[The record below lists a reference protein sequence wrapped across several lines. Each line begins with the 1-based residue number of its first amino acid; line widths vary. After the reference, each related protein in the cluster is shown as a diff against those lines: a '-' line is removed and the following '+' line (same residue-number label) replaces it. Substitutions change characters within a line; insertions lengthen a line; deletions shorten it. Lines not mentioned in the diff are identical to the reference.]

1 MTELNVE
8 NRTTCATA
16 SATKPYAMPDETP
29 NPNTYDWHAFRR
41 RSKPR
46 WQAAQP
52 FATPSLLSG
61 EGGPEPASQRGAFCP
76 QGAQLVVDARRH
88 RQPFPKP
95 KTTIQDPTRQ
105 SRLAVEHAKGGP
117 TLLRLG
123 LDLGTNSIGWALYRL
138 DDGETPEPV
147 ELIAGGVLIHQDG
160 RNPQSRASNAA
171 ARREKRG
178 PRRNRDRMLRRRRRV
193 AHLLDALDLLPNSE
207 DERAALRNRD
217 PLQLRSEALDRP
229 LTPHELGRA
238 LLAFADR
245 RGFKSNRKADGG
257 EDGKIRQDTGELRRR
272 MTQAGARTLGDF
284 LWRRRKAGKT
294 IRARLGNKLYPDRAM
309 IEHELRAI
317 RDAQSPWHPEI
328 ADQDWTELIGAL
340 LFQREL
346 RPVERGNCTLI
357 RSEKRAYKAYPVF
370 QQFRI
375 WQEVL
380 NIEAARP
387 GQGFQP
393 LDEAERRR
401 IVAKLKSVKS
411 QRFDQLLPEAR
422 VNLATA
428 ARTSIDGD
436 QTATLLGAKERF
448 GKRNWAALGLERQ
461 QEIVERLLGD
471 EQHDDLVAWLT
482 AEFGLGEQAAAAV
495 ASAPLPAGT
504 SHLSKAAIE
513 RLLPYMNEEGL
524 PYDKAV
530 AAAGL
535 GHHSDRRGDGKA
547 DRLPYY
553 GAVLERDVV
562 GGRGE
567 DEQTDAERGE
577 DGRQTDAERY
587 GRIANPTVHIA
598 LGQVRRLFNAITDC
612 YGKPDE
618 VVVELARDLKQS
630 RLERERDMK
639 ENRRNRERNERLT
652 EIARR
657 VLGDAEPTAHQMR
670 KLRLWDE
677 QGPPN
682 ARVCPF
688 TGETLPIG
696 RVLSDETEIEHILP
710 FSRSL
715 DDSMANTV
723 LSMRAAN
730 REKGRKTP
738 YEAWG
743 SDHRRYAEILARAA
757 ALPPNK
763 QWRFGENAMERLA
776 EQGGFLGRQ
785 LNDTRYLSRVTRIYL
800 QAAVHPDRVRVTPGR
815 LTAMLR
821 RAWGLNSLLSDADQ
835 KERSDHRHHLID
847 AAVIGMTSQSLLQKV
862 AQDSARAVDD
872 LGERVAKAVDDP
884 WEGFRDD
891 VKALVERVVV
901 RHRPNHFTV
910 LGGKQQRRRAGR
922 DVTSGGLH
930 KDTAYGIVDGP
941 DAQGMFTLVETKT
954 LASLDA
960 TKGPNALEAIRDLA
974 LRERLLELWQRMEA
988 GEGKPTEKWQRF
1000 ADHAQQRYGVRRV
1013 RVLLRMNEDSLAF
1026 IRDRSGRVYKAYKT
1040 DGNAFMDIWLLPN
1053 GKTTGETVTR
1063 FHAHQPDFR
1072 SKIKAEHPTAKKL
1085 MRLHINDM
1093 IAIGEGEE
1101 RRILRV
1107 KDLTGQRITAVD
1119 HRQGGKAHDL
1129 SAYRK
1134 SAGQVIQA
1142 GLRMVSVDV
1151 LGRVRDGGPRGPDG
1165 RGRG

>member
-16 SATKPYAMPDETP
+16 SATKPYTMPDETP
-29 NPNTYDWHAFRR
+29 NPNTYDWNTFRR
-41 RSKPR
+41 RSNPR
-46 WQAAQP
+46 RQAAQP
-52 FATPSLLSG
+52 FAAPSLLSG
-61 EGGPEPASQRGAFCP
+61 EGGPEPASQRGASCP
-76 QGAQLVVDARRH
+76 QGAQLVVDARRR

-105 SRLAVEHAKGGP
+105 SRLAVEHAKEGA

-138 DDGETPEPV
+138 DDGETDDGETPEPV

-294 IRARLGNKLYPDRAM
+294 IRARLGNGLYPDRAM

-357 RSEKRAYKAYPVF
+357 PSEKRAYKAYPVF

-411 QRFDQLLPEAR
+411 QRFDDLLPEAR
-422 VNLATA
+422 VNLATI

-436 QTATLLGAKERF
+436 QTATLLGAAKRF

-461 QEIVERLLGD
+461 QAIVERLLGD
-471 EQHDDLVAWLT
+471 EQHDDLVAWLI
-482 AEFGLGEQAAAAV
+482 AEFGLSEQAADAV
-495 ASAPLPAGT
+495 ASASLPVGT

-513 RLLPYMNEEGL
+513 RLLPYMSEAGL

-535 GHHSDRRGDGKA
+535 GHHSDLRGDGKA
-547 DRLPYY
+547 DHLPYY

-562 GGRGE
+562 GGRENG
-567 DEQTDAERGE
+567 
-577 DGRQTDAERY
+577 QTDAERY

-598 LGQVRRLFNAITDC
+598 LGQVRRLFNAIADC

-630 RLERERDMK
+630 RLDRERDMK

-688 TGETLPIG
+688 TGETLSIG

-872 LGERVAKAVDDP
+872 LGERVANAVDDP

-910 LGGKQQRRRAGR
+910 LGDKQQRRRAGR

-930 KDTAYGIVDGP
+930 NDTAYGIVDGP
-941 DAQGMFTLVETKT
+941 DARGMITLVETKP
-954 LASLDA
+954 LESLD
-960 TKGPNALEAIRDLA
+960 PRRLDDIRDRALA
-974 LRERLLELWQRMEA
+974 QQLRELWQSVDA
-988 GEGKPTEKWQRF
+988 GDGKPAEKWQRF
-1000 ADHAQQRYGVRRV
+1000 HRRAQERYRVRRV
-1013 RVLLRMNEDSLAF
+1013 RILSRMNEDSLAF

-1101 RRILRV
+1101 RRTLRV
-1107 KDLTGQRITAVD
+1107 QFLSGQAITAVD
-1119 HRQGGKAHDL
+1119 HNVGGDL
-1129 SAYRK
+1129 HRRVRSKDPQVRYVPLRVSASR
-1134 SAGQVIQA
+1134 VLNA
-1142 GLRMVSVDV
+1142 GLRKVSVDV
-1151 LGRVRDGGPRGPDG
+1151 LGRVRDGGPRGADG

>member
-16 SATKPYAMPDETP
+16 SATKPHAMPDETP
-29 NPNTYDWHAFRR
+29 NPNTYDWNAFRR

-46 WQAAQP
+46 RQAAQP
-52 FATPSLLSG
+52 FAAPSRLSG
-61 EGGPEPASQRGAFCP
+61 EGGPEPASQRGASCP

-105 SRLAVEHAKGGP
+105 SRLTVERANGGP

-193 AHLLDALDLLPNSE
+193 AHLLDALSLLPNSE

-294 IRARLGNKLYPDRAM
+294 IRARLGNGLYPDRAM

-328 ADQDWTELIGAL
+328 ADEDWTALIGAL

-357 RSEKRAYKAYPVF
+357 QSEKRAYKAYPVF

-380 NIEAARP
+380 NLEAARP

-411 QRFDQLLPEAR
+411 QRFDHLLPEAR
-422 VNLATA
+422 VNLATI

-436 QTATLLGAKERF
+436 QTAALLGVPKRF

-461 QEIVERLLGD
+461 QAIVERLLGD

-482 AEFGLGEQAAAAV
+482 AEFGLSEQAADAV
-495 ASAPLPAGT
+495 AAAPLPVGT

-513 RLLPYMNEEGL
+513 RLLPYMREAGL

-535 GHHSDRRGDGKA
+535 DHHSDRRGDGQA

-553 GAVLERDVV
+553 GAVLERHVV
-562 GGRGE
+562 GGRENG
-567 DEQTDAERGE
+567 
-577 DGRQTDAERY
+577 QTDAERY

-598 LGQVRRLFNAITDC
+598 LGQVRRLFNAIADC

-630 RLERERDMK
+630 RLDRERDMQ

-652 EIARR
+652 EIARP

-743 SDHRRYAEILARAA
+743 SDPRRYTEILARAA

-910 LGGKQQRRRAGR
+910 LGGKQQRRSAGR

-941 DAQGMFTLVETKT
+941 DAQGMITLVETKP
-954 LASLDA
+954 LESLDP
-960 TKGPNALEAIRDLA
+960 KRLDDIRDRALA
-974 LRERLLELWQRMEA
+974 QQLRELWQSVDA
-988 GEGKPTEKWQRF
+988 GDGKLAEKWQRF
-1000 ADHAQQRYGVRRV
+1000 HRRAQERYRVRRV
-1013 RVLLRMNEDSLAF
+1013 RVLLRLHEDSLAF

-1040 DGNAFMDIWLLPN
+1040 HGNAFMDIWLLPN
-1053 GKTTGETVTR
+1053 GKTTGETATR

-1093 IAIGEGEE
+1093 IAIGEGQE
-1101 RRILRV
+1101 RRIMRV
-1107 KDLTGQRITAVD
+1107 LKLSKQTIEAVD
-1119 HRQGGKAHDL
+1119 HTAGGKAHDL
-1129 SAYRK
+1129 SPYRK

-1142 GLRMVSVDV
+1142 GLRKVSVDV
-1151 LGRVRDGGPRGPDG
+1151 LGRVRDGGPRGADG